1 MTSVTDPRKGKT
13 IYSLS
18 ELLKV
23 ALATVLFRTE
33 SKHAFHQ
40 ESRSSETT
48 EAGIAK
54 FVGIDNCKLPNTKT
68 VDDVLCRL
76 DYQEMNRVLMDLFD
90 NLRKSKLFISH
101 PKLLPRGMYHLAIDA
116 ETVHKYTNDSDHN
129 CTQCPHCLK
138 RQRGDDIWYVHM
150 HVTAS
155 IVCPG
160 GIRIPLYVYPVHAT
174 SLSIKENDSQEAFK
188 QECELSSLPI
198 LLKIIRNRFPKLY
211 FCVLL
216 DSLYANG
223 PSIKVLEI
231 NNMEWAIVR
240 KNGSMKTVGQDCD
253 GLAKLEGHRK
263 ANYLEENMMIDGKK
277 TKRVYEFFNEV
288 SYQDQKLNILRFN
301 EWTFD
306 QYGQEKFHVYWE
318 WIVSWKLTKK
328 NVAQT
333 AAQGRL
339 RWLEEDLFNTL
350 KNRGFKIK
358 HDYSRNP
365 SAQLIWFILINIAF
379 LISELF
385 SRLKQIV
392 SIKKT
397 RSLKDFMK
405 SLFHELRC
413 VGHKVLEIARS
424 LNRGQFRYIF
434 GKGNPGKS

>member
-1 MTSVTDPRKGKT
+1 M
-13 IYSLS
+13 
-18 ELLKV
+18 
-23 ALATVLFRTE
+23 LFRTE

-40 ESRSSETT
+40 ESRSSEAT
-48 EAGIAK
+48 ESAIAK
-54 FVGIDNCKLPNTKT
+54 FVGIGDCKLPNTKT
-68 VDDVLCRL
+68 IDDVLCRI
-76 DYQEMNRVLMDLFD
+76 DYQEMNHVLMNLFD
-90 NLRKSKLFISH
+90 NLRKSKLFTSH
-101 PKLLPRGMYHLAIDA
+101 PGLTPRGMYHLAIDA
-116 ETVHKYTNDSDHN
+116 ETVHKYTNGSDHN
-129 CTQCPHCLK
+129 CAQCPHCLK

-160 GIRIPLYVYPVHAT
+160 GIRIPLYVYPVHAI
-174 SLSIKENDSQEAFK
+174 SLNIKENDSQETFK

-198 LLKIIRNRFPKLY
+198 ILTAIRKRFPKLY

-223 PSIKVLEI
+223 PSIKILEV
-231 NNMEWAIVR
+231 NSMEWAIVR

-253 GLAKLEGHRK
+253 GLAKLESHAK
-263 ANYLEENMMIDGKK
+263 TNYLEENMIINGKK

-288 SYQDQKLNILRFN
+288 GYQDQKLNILRFN

-306 QYGQEKFHVYWE
+306 QDGQEKFHVYWE

-328 NVAQT
+328 NVTQS

-358 HDYSRNP
+358 HDYSRNS

-385 SRLKQIV
+385 SRLRRII

-405 SLFHELRC
+405 SLFHEIRC
-413 VGHKVLEIARS
+413 VGQNVLEIAISR
-424 LNRGQFRYIF
+424 NKGQFRYIF
-434 GKGNPGKS
+434 DKDATRKS

>member
-1 MTSVTDPRKGKT
+1 M
-13 IYSLS
+13 
-18 ELLKV
+18 
-23 ALATVLFRTE
+23 LFRTE

-40 ESRSSETT
+40 ESRSSKTT
-48 EAGIAK
+48 EDAIAK
-54 FVGIDNCKLPNTKT
+54 FVGIDDCKLPNTKT
-68 VDDVLCRL
+68 IDDVLCRL
-76 DYQEMNRVLMDLFD
+76 DYQEMNHILMGLFD
-90 NLRKSKLFISH
+90 NLRKSKLFTDH
-101 PKLLPRGMYHLAIDA
+101 PKLIPRGMYHLAVDA

-129 CTQCPHCLK
+129 CAQCPYCLK
-138 RQRGDDIWYVHM
+138 RQRGDEVWYVHM
-150 HVTAS
+150 HITAS

-160 GIRIPLYVYPVHAT
+160 GIRIPLYVYPVHAI
-174 SLSIKENDSQEAFK
+174 SLNIKGSNSQEAFK

-198 LLKIIRNRFPKLY
+198 ILGAIRERFPKLH

-223 PSIKVLEI
+223 PSMKILKI
-231 NNMEWAIVR
+231 NNIEWAIVR
-240 KNGSMKTVGQDCD
+240 KSGSMKTVGQDCD
-253 GLAKLEGHRK
+253 GLAKLKGHK
-263 ANYLEENMMIDGKK
+263 KTNYLEENTVSGCKK
-277 TKRVYEFFNEV
+277 IKRIYEFFNEV

-306 QYGQEKFHVYWE
+306 QNGKEKFHVYWE

-328 NVAQT
+328 NVAQS

-358 HDYSRNP
+358 HDYSRHP

-385 SRLKQIV
+385 SRLRRIV
-392 SIKKT
+392 PMRKT
-397 RSLKDFMK
+397 RSLKDFMR

-413 VGHKVLEIARS
+413 IGHKILEIAMS

-434 GKGNPGKS
+434 EKAVLRKS

>member
-1 MTSVTDPRKGKT
+1 
-13 IYSLS
+13 
-18 ELLKV
+18 LLNV

-40 ESRSSETT
+40 ESRSSEIA
-48 EAGIAK
+48 EAAIAK
-54 FVGIDNCKLPNTKT
+54 FVGINDCELPSTKT

-76 DYQEMNRVLMDLFD
+76 DYQEVNDVLMNLFD
-90 NLRKSKLFISH
+90 NLRKSKLFTSH
-101 PKLLPRGMYHLAIDA
+101 PGLIPRGMYHLALDA

-129 CTQCPHCLK
+129 CAQCPHCLK
-138 RQRGDDIWYVHM
+138 RQRGDDIWYLHM

-174 SLSIKENDSQEAFK
+174 SLNIKENDSQETFK

-198 LLKIIRNRFPKLY
+198 ILKAIRKRFPKLY

-223 PSIKVLEI
+223 PSMKILEM
-231 NNMEWAIVR
+231 NNMEWGIVR

-253 GLAKLEGHRK
+253 GLAKLEGHTK
-263 ANYLEENMMIDGKK
+263 TNYLEENMVISGKK

-288 SYQDQKLNILRFN
+288 GYQDQKLNILRFN

-306 QYGQEKFHVYWE
+306 QNGQEEFHVYCE

-328 NVAQT
+328 NVVQT

-385 SRLKQIV
+385 SRLRRV
-392 SIKKT
+392 VPIKKM

-413 VGHKVLEIARS
+413 VGQRVLEIAMLR
-424 LNRGQFRYIF
+424 NRGQFRYIF
-434 GKGNPGKS
+434 DKLSTSKSR